1 MHDRRDAECM
11 SLALRLAR
19 HGRYSARP
27 NPSVGCVIT
36 NALGDVVGRGWHE
49 YAGQA
54 HAEINAL
61 QEAGEGAVNG
71 TAYVTLEPCCHE
83 GKTGPCSRAL
93 IKAGIKRAVVAMQDP
108 NPLVAGRGIKE
119 LLAHGIETQ
128 VGLMQAQ
135 AGRLNRGF
143 IKRVSQGL
151 PWVTVKMAV
160 SLDGRSALSN
170 GQSKWISCRHARQDV
185 QYLRARHS
193 AVMTGVRT
201 VIADNPALNI
211 RLTPRQL
218 GLSGK
223 LVQPVRVVVD
233 CALKTPV
240 SAKMLLLD
248 GPTWIF
254 TAKTDGSKKFA
265 HLKNC
270 KIFTLTADNGRFVL
284 KSLMRKL
291 AGLEINNVLIEA
303 GPGLV
308 GQLLEEKLVDEWI
321 SYIAP
326 KFMGDDA
333 SGMLTI
339 KPLVDMDDCVC
350 LRYSDVRQIGND
362 LRITARVSY

>member
-1 MHDRRDAECM
+1 MNDRRDAECM

-93 IKAGIKRAVVAMQDP
+93 IKAGIKRAVVAMQ
-108 NPLVAGRGIKE
+108 
-119 LLAHGIETQ
+119 
-128 VGLMQAQ
+128 
-135 AGRLNRGF
+135 
-143 IKRVSQGL
+143 
-151 PWVTVKMAV
+151 AV

-170 GQSKWISCRHARQDV
+170 GRSKWISCRHARQDV

-193 AVMTGVRT
+193 AVMTGIRT

-240 SAKMLLLD
+240 GAKMLLLD

-254 TAKTDGSKKFA
+254 TAKADGSKKFA

-350 LRYSDVRQIGND
+350 LRYSDIRQIGND

>member
-54 HAEINAL
+54 HAEINAW

-160 SLDGRSALSN
+160 SLDGRSAL
-170 GQSKWISCRHARQDV
+170 
-185 QYLRARHS
+185 
-193 AVMTGVRT
+193 
-201 VIADNPALNI
+201 

-218 GLSGK
+218 GLSGE

-240 SAKMLLLD
+240 GAKMLLLD

-254 TAKTDGSKKFA
+254 TAKADGSKKFA

-339 KPLVDMDDCVC
+339 RPLADMDDCVC